1 MFYLYESP
9 EHESHPK
16 YGQWELVGS
25 FESREAAI
33 ERAIMKEEYGRDEWP
48 HKYKT
53 EDHLIEQD
61 VNKYVVG
68 WDKELA
74 INLRKQNLTQEQIGF
89 VIGIVAEER
98 MNADRIGYIRGY
110 NLGYE
115 DCKKKLAGI

>member
-16 YGQWELVGS
+16 YGEWELLGQ
-25 FESREAAI
+25 FESYAEAQDHALKS
-33 ERAIMKEEYGRDEWP
+33 AVGCGEWSY
-48 HKYKT
+48 KYKIK
-53 EDHLIEQD
+53 DHLIEQD
-61 VNKYVVG
+61 VNKYVAG

-74 INLRKQNLTQEQIGF
+74 INLRQQNLTQEQIGF

-115 DCKKKLAGI
+115 DCKKKLDCI